1 MNRTLHLGPHPR
13 PEAVGDG
20 EVITPNPQAAGS
32 LGVPP
37 RSLEGMALQA
47 VRESGFDLAPPLAAH
62 RALRSAVLDALSVP
76 DPEGA
81 ARSMA
86 LSVETLLRTG
96 SDLKLL
102 ERIGSPRVKGLAR
115 VIRAY
120 LGKLRAQRLVHPS
133 EVIWHAVKHGRL
145 ARRKILVHGYFRP
158 RVDELELVNTVA
170 DDGSDYYLPCTD
182 HPVFGENR
190 EAAEF
195 LSQRGWRSQIEGG
208 GAEGS
213 TALGHKLALN
223 FLGNGTL
230 PQGASAHCYP
240 HLEAEVRG
248 VLGQVKS
255 KLAEGCPP
263 DEVVLVARD
272 DVLYGPTVL
281 AVSWEYGLP
290 VRALYAVKLAETRLG
305 AWVRLLLESV
315 ATGLGFEST
324 ARLLALPLGPG
335 LTDKQWRE
343 VRKHHPSGASKWK
356 SLGINL
362 SSLAWPNSDTR
373 AGWVSR
379 LRNQMKASDLGRRT
393 GFWAREVIA
402 FHTLQNELPAI
413 GEPAAEV
420 LSLEA
425 FAGELL
431 ELTSLLTVPA
441 HPGSG
446 GVQLHTPLSVF
457 GARYRHVY
465 VMGMA
470 EELFPAPLTE
480 DPLLDFHERRSL
492 AKVGFEIESAADAPR
507 REALSFYS
515 LLMTA
520 DESLTLC
527 FPQVIG
533 DREVLPSPYVQ
544 RLGVNPDECRHPAP
558 AVSSVEEARRVHLRS
573 ESHIDD
579 PVMQHARHALVVE
592 KRRESVEACDEY
604 DGVIS
609 LPLDLTGHVWNVS
622 QLTSI
627 GQCPFKWYAH
637 KLLKLTEPEEAETA
651 LSSGLRGL
659 LYHKV
664 LEIALGWAVGAEDP
678 RPVVLERLNE
688 AFRRAE
694 KALALPA
701 LPAWAAQRVEHLK
714 VLRLAIEAPDFLQE
728 GAKVLALE
736 QRFEGEWF
744 GLKVNGVVDRVDR
757 TDEGLVLIDYK
768 TSSSPPTGPKNDEG
782 KTRLDIQLPLYV
794 QAAARA
800 LFPGET
806 VAAAYYYSLTKG
818 RILKK
823 AKVDDVSSLEN
834 FVRRVKDHVETGR
847 FPIDPDAERTACEFC
862 DYDLVCR
869 KGARLSRKG
878 VSGEADG

>member
-1 MNRTLHLGPHPR
+1 
-13 PEAVGDG
+13 
-20 EVITPNPQAAGS
+20 
-32 LGVPP
+32 
-37 RSLEGMALQA
+37 MALQA
-47 VRESGFDLAPPLAAH
+47 VRESGFDLAPPLTAH
-62 RALRSAVLDALSVP
+62 RALRSAVHDALSVP

-96 SDLKLL
+96 SDLELL
-102 ERIGSPRVKGLAR
+102 ERIGSPRVKGIAR
-115 VIRAY
+115 VTRAY
-120 LGKLRAQRLVHPS
+120 LNKLRSKRLVHPS
-133 EVIWHAVKHGRL
+133 EVIWRAVKNGRL

-158 RVDELELVNTVA
+158 RVDELELINSVA

-195 LSQRGWRSQIEGG
+195 LSQRGWRSQIEEG
-208 GAEGS
+208 GADGS
-213 TALGHKLALN
+213 MALGQKLALN
-223 FLGNGTL
+223 FLGNGSL
-230 PQGASAHCYP
+230 PQGSSAHCYP

-263 DEVVLVARD
+263 DEIVLVARD
-272 DVLYGPTVL
+272 DALYGPTIL

-315 ATGLGFEST
+315 VTGLGFEST

-343 VRKHHPSGASKWK
+343 VRRHHPSGASKWK

-373 AGWVSR
+373 AGWVS
-379 LRNQMKASDLGRRT
+379 LLQNQMQASDLGRRT
-393 GFWAREVIA
+393 GFWAREIIA
-402 FHTLQNELPAI
+402 FHTLQNELPVI
-413 GEPAAEV
+413 GEPASEV

-425 FAGELL
+425 FVGEVL

-446 GVQLHTPLSVF
+446 GVQMHTPLSVF

-470 EELFPAPLTE
+470 EGLFPAPLME

-515 LLMTA
+515 LLMTP
-520 DESLTLC
+520 DESFTLS

-533 DREVLPSPYVQ
+533 DREVLPSPYIQ
-544 RLGVNPDECRHPAP
+544 RLGVNPDSCRQPTPAL
-558 AVSSVEEARRVHLRS
+558 SSVEEARRVHLRS
-573 ESHIDD
+573 EGHLDD
-579 PVMQHARHALVVE
+579 PVLPHARRALVVE

-604 DGVIS
+604 DGVVS
-609 LPLDLTGHVWNVS
+609 VPLDLTGHVWSVS

-627 GQCPFKWYAH
+627 GQCPFRWYAH

-664 LEIALGWAVGAEDP
+664 LEIALGWAVGTEDP
-678 RPVVLERLNE
+678 RPIVLGRLNE

-701 LPAWAAQRVEHLK
+701 LPAWEAQRVEHLK
-714 VLRLAIEAPDFLQE
+714 ALRLAIEGPDFLQQGVE
-728 GAKVLALE
+728 VLALE

-744 GLKVNGVVDRVDR
+744 GLRVNGVVDRVDR

-768 TSSSPPTGPKNDEG
+768 TSSSPPTGPKNEEG

-794 QAAARA
+794 QAAAQA
-800 LFPGET
+800 LYPGEK

-834 FVRRVKDHVETGR
+834 FVRRVKGHVESGR
-847 FPIDPDAERTACEFC
+847 FPVDPDAERTACEFC

-878 VSGEADG
+878 VLGEADG